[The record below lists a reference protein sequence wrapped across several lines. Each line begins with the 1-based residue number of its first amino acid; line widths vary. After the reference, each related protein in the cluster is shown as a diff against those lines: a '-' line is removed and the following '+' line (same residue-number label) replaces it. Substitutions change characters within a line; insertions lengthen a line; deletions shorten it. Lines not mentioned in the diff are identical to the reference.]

1 MASGR
6 DLDKESILAVVC
18 QTGAYCGGRFPSG
31 P

>member
-6 DLDKESILAVVC
+6 DLDESILAVVC
-18 QTGAYCGGRFPSG
+18 QTGGYCGGHFPSG